1 MAARSI
7 STASLSFGL
16 VTIPVKLYST
26 RRRES
31 QVSFH
36 WLHEKCGNR
45 VQMQWYCP
53 TDDEVVDRKDLVRG
67 FEVEK
72 GKHVKVEK
80 EELEKTKAEKSD
92 EIGIIEFVPIGTVN
106 PLYNEHDYY
115 LAPDRGA
122 DKAYS
127 ILARALARSERVA
140 IARYAARGE
149 DHVVAIQ
156 EQDGG
161 LVMLQLRFADEVRSI
176 DDIPVPSSRVSD
188 KELDLAEKLIEQYA
202 VDELDMSRFKD
213 DVKLRKLK
221 LIEDKVEKGEVKA
234 ASAAAR
240 AEATGQRPEVIDLM
254 AALKASLGAAG
265 PKGAKARAHT
275 TATRHRRTRSTTRST
290 GRGGSRR
297 SA

>member
-7 STASLSFGL
+7 SKASLSFGL

-36 WLHEKCGNR
+36 WLHDKCGNR

-53 TDDEVVDRKDLVRG
+53 TDDEVVERKDLVRG

-72 GKHVKVEK
+72 GKHVTVET
-80 EELEKTKAEKSD
+80 EELAATKAEKSD
-92 EIGIIEFVPIGTVN
+92 EIGIIEFVPVGAIN

-122 DKAYS
+122 DKAYT

-140 IARYAARGE
+140 IGRYAARGE
-149 DHVVAIQ
+149 DHVVAIC
-156 EQDGG
+156 ERDGA
-161 LVMLQLRFADEVRSI
+161 LVMLQLRFADEVRSV
-176 DDIPVPSSRVSD
+176 DDIPVPSVRVGEQ
-188 KELDLAEKLIEQYA
+188 ELDLAEKLIEQYA
-202 VDELDMSRFKD
+202 IDDFDPTRFKD
-213 DVKLRKLK
+213 EVKLRKLE
-221 LIEDKVEKGEVKA
+221 LIEDKVDAGEVKTA
-234 ASAAAR
+234 AAAAR
-240 AEATGQRPEVIDLM
+240 EEATGQKPAVIDLM
-254 AALKASLGAAG
+254 AALKASLGAAK
-265 PKGAKARAHT
+265 PGAHKA
-275 TATRHRRTRSTTRST
+275 ATRLRRTRPAKRGHGRSP
-290 GRGGSRR
+290 SRR

>member
-36 WLHEKCGNR
+36 WLHAKCGNR

-53 TDDEVVDRKDLVRG
+53 TDDEVVERKDLVRG

-72 GKHVKVEK
+72 GKHVAVDK
-80 EELEKTKAEKSD
+80 EELEETKAETSD
-92 EIGIIEFVPIGTVN
+92 EIGIIEFVPAGTVN

-122 DKAYS
+122 DKAYA

-161 LVMLQLRFADEVRSI
+161 LVMLQLRFADEVRPI

-221 LIEDKVEKGEVKA
+221 LIEDKVEAGEVKTA
-234 ASAAAR
+234 AAAAR
-240 AEATGQRPEVIDLM
+240 EETTGQRAEVVDLM
-254 AALKASLGAAG
+254 AALKASLGAAH
-265 PKGAKARAHT
+265 K
-275 TATRHRRTRSTTRST
+275 TATRHRRTRTAKKKST
-290 GRGGSRR
+290 RR
-297 SA
+297 SVG